1 MLLIF
6 MVIIFFLACEE
17 ENANNDYNYTSS
29 YSCIDN
35 NCVVEHGGE
44 YATLDDC
51 LSVCSINSRYT
62 GNWNFKG
69 NGVSYSGYYTYDS
82 LLNSEWVSNVTMTT
96 NYNDSTGSIQLGA
109 NINELIFKYCESCEP
124 IIYNLNDSGFFWS
137 ESLGGNTGWSLT
149 DTTFYS
155 IITPA
160 PPSYSTSYST
170 YDIEGWK
177 L

>member
-1 MLLIF
+1 M
-6 MVIIFFLACEE
+6 FFFGCEE
-17 ENANNDYNYTSS
+17 EDANNNTIIG
-29 YSCIDN
+29 YSCTEND
-35 NCVVEHGGE
+35 CFAEESGQHL
-44 YATLDDC
+44 TLDDC
-51 LSVCSINSRYT
+51 LSVCDINSIYT

-69 NGVSYSGYYTYDS
+69 NGISYSGYYVYDS
-82 LLNSEWVSNVTMTT
+82 LLNSEWVSNVTITT

-137 ESLGGNTGWSLT
+137 EGLGGNTGWSLT

-160 PPSYSTSYST
+160 PPSYSTSYSA

-177 L
+177 LQ